1 MEEMRTIQLD
11 SQVPRARLVI
21 RHLDRI
27 EPASADGRA
36 ILDLARA
43 WDGEC
48 DVDSRGCAAYLVFEQ
63 TLLRQLFDD
72 DLGPLAR
79 DYVGSTESWQALIAF
94 LDAPEA
100 AWWDDGATVARE
112 QAPEILASALDAAGA
127 DLRTALGDPARWSW
141 GRLHRLNVVEP
152 TLGTSGI
159 GLLEWYFNQGPV
171 PIAGAAGALNNQYY
185 RQTAATRTR
194 TTPISSRSTSTA
206 CSGCPTD
213 RHCLWA
219 AGGTV
224 ALPFSQGAIDRA
236 AVSTL
241 TLAP

>member
-1 MEEMRTIQLD
+1 
-11 SQVPRARLVI
+11 
-21 RHLDRI
+21 
-27 EPASADGRA
+27 
-36 ILDLARA
+36 
-43 WDGEC
+43 
-48 DVDSRGCAAYLVFEQ
+48 VDSRGCAAYLVFEQ
-63 TLLRQLFDD
+63 ALLRQLFDD

-100 AWWDDGATVARE
+100 AWWDDAGTVARE
-112 QAPEILASALDAAGA
+112 GALEILASALDAAGR
-127 DLRTALGDPARWSW
+127 DLRTTLGDPARWSW

-185 RQTAATRTR
+185 RQTAAYPNPDDADFQPVDIGRLFWVSNGPSFRITVDLADLDGARVV
-194 TTPISSRSTSTA
+194 TSTGQA
-206 CSGCPTD
+206 GNPFD
-213 RHCLWA
+213 RHYGDLVSTWA
-219 AGGTV
+219 GGGTV